1 MDLRHD
7 IKRILR
13 EETNKDLTSVMEML
27 LEGFVND
34 HKDILCKVEVKHP
47 DKRTK
52 LPHQEYTYK
61 NYRAT
66 FYLIGGYGSSNWPT
80 TQSVLRKY
88 DDLMNEAWELIH
100 NYTGQALEMFTKHVK
115 SCGDVIQE
123 NKDSSIPKMI
133 KTLGISDAIKYFG
146 NYYTIEPYLKEV
158 DKVNFIKEKV
168 GELCEFHGGG
178 FDLVEIFEEP
188 IIYEEEDG
196 EIHQIESLGKT
207 SVNISM
213 YEDTGNRLADYYVK
227 YENLPSQ
234 IIEELVEI
242 LLNH

>member
-1 MDLRHD
+1 MNLRHD

-13 EETNKDLTSVMEML
+13 EETNKDLTPVMEML

-100 NYTGQALEMFTKHVK
+100 NYTGQALEMFSKHVK

-123 NKDSSIPKMI
+123 NKENSIPNMI
-133 KTLGISDAIKYFG
+133 KTLGVSDAIKYFG
-146 NYYTIEPYLKEV
+146 NYYMIEPYLKEI
-158 DKVNFIKEKV
+158 DKVNYIKERII
-168 GELCEFHGGG
+168 ELGDGGG
-178 FDLVEIFEEP
+178 FGLVEIDEEP
-188 IIYEEEDG
+188 IHYGED
-196 EIHQIESLGKT
+196 ENELRQIEYLGKNGVT
-207 SVNISM
+207 VAVYDADMDGHMGDFNVM
-213 YEDTGNRLADYYVK
+213 YES
-227 YENLPSQ
+227 LPVQ

>member
-1 MDLRHD
+1 MNLRHN

-13 EETNKDLTSVMEML
+13 EETDKDFTSVIKML

-100 NYTGQALEMFTKHVK
+100 NYTGQALEMFSKHVK

-123 NKDSSIPKMI
+123 NKENSIPKMI
-133 KTLGISDAIKYFG
+133 KILGVYDAIRYFG
-146 NYYTIEPYLKEV
+146 GYHKIEPYLTET

-168 GELCEFHGGG
+168 IELSEDNSG
-178 FDLVEIFEEP
+178 FGLVEINEEP
-188 IIYEEEDG
+188 LHYGDEDG
-196 EIHQIESLGKT
+196 EIHQIEWLGLT
-207 SVNISM
+207 SVDISV
-213 YEDTGNRLADYYVK
+213 YEDEFSGHLSDYYVK
-227 YENLPSQ
+227 YENLPSH
-234 IIEELVEI
+234 IIELLVEI
-242 LLNH
+242 LINR